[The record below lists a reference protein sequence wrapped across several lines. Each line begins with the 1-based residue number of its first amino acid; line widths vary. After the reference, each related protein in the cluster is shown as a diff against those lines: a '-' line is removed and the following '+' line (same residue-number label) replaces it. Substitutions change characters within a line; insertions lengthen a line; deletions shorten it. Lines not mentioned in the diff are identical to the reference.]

1 MINKKFWK
9 KLSRQR
15 RGQVFV
21 LASLLLVVYA
31 VSIIA
36 ILSELSV
43 TKLNNQNEGD
53 LNEVFSDLVIEAD
66 RHNSIVIARISQ
78 GIIPL
83 GNAPNEITTFFTNYR
98 NHLLEKSIFATINVL
113 NIDASPDIRSAS
125 TGLNATP
132 IITYINVSIQI
143 SLTSGISNENL
154 QFTTTLFTGYQASYD
169 QPNTLWYVSRVNENL
184 EIMEPILGAQFYLN
198 SVLTPSTT
206 SYNGYYEIGPDPV
219 TEIRLPNG
227 VYLYN

>member
-9 KLSRQR
+9 KLPRQR

-53 LNEVFSDLVIEAD
+53 LNEVFSDLVIETD
-66 RHNSIVIARISQ
+66 RHNAMVIARISQ

-83 GNAPNEITTFFTNYR
+83 ANAPNEITTFFTSYSNY
-98 NHLLEKSIFATINVL
+98 LLEKSIFATINVL
-113 NIDASPDIRSAS
+113 NIDPSPDIRSLS
-125 TGLNATP
+125 TGGNATS
-132 IITYINVSIQI
+132 ILAYINVSIQI

-184 EIMEPILGAQFYLN
+184 EIIEPILGAQFYLDT
-198 SVLTPSTT
+198 VLTPPSV
-206 SYNGYYEIGPDPV
+206 SYNGYYEI
-219 TEIRLPNG
+219 
-227 VYLYN
+227 

>member
-1 MINKKFWK
+1 MISKKFWK
-9 KLSRQR
+9 KLTRKR

-66 RHNSIVIARISQ
+66 KHNSIIMARISQ

-83 GNAPNEITTFFTNYR
+83 ANAQNEISTFFTNYSTF
-98 NHLLEKSIFATINVL
+98 LLDKSVFATINIL
-113 NIDASPDIRSAS
+113 NIDPSPDIRSVS
-125 TGLNATP
+125 TGLDVTSILA
-132 IITYINVSIQI
+132 YINVSIQI

-154 QFTTTLFTGYQASYD
+154 QFTSTLFTGYQAIYD
-169 QPNTLWYVSRVNENL
+169 QINSLWYISRVNEDL
-184 EIMEPILGAQFYLN
+184 EIIEPILGAQFYLN
-198 SVLTPSTT
+198 SVLTPPSVN
-206 SYNGYYEIGPDPV
+206 YNGYYEIGPDLN

-227 VYLYN
+227 IYLYN